1 MIFTVVKRKRMKQT
15 GKWGKKKKEVI
26 ILNKSNKTRLFKSS
40 KREFYTL
47 KKNESLQIMRN
58 EFSNDRIS
66 STESLKDSDVE

>member
-15 GKWGKKKKEVI
+15 GKWRKKKKEVI